1 VTNSAG
7 GAVGSAR
14 TTAVLDPAFV
24 EGIKGYPTD
33 EVRRRR
39 DESLAERE
47 FQSYL
52 RRQVQVRQD
61 ILVAERSRRDAGRE
75 PAPLVEQL
83 TSAMAKGP
91 RTRRSRG
98 EAFRMS
104 LTGADIEEAERQ
116 LGVMLPDF
124 SLDDPPALED
134 DELAE
139 ALATLSK
146 VERAVSSRRAK
157 VNRVHDRLQEELK
170 RRYRENPA
178 EIPREL

>member
-1 VTNSAG
+1 MNG
-7 GAVGSAR
+7 GAVQSER
-14 TTAVLDPAFV
+14 TIAVLDPAFV
-24 EGIKGYPTD
+24 QGIKEMATD

-39 DESLAERE
+39 DESFAERE

-61 ILVAERSRRDAGRE
+61 ILVAERSRREAGRE
-75 PAPLVEQL
+75 PGPLVEQL

-98 EAFRMS
+98 EAFRMA

-116 LGVMLPDF
+116 LGMLLPTF
-124 SLDDPPALED
+124 NLDDPPALED
-134 DELAE
+134 NELAE
-139 ALATLSK
+139 ALATLFK
-146 VERAVSSRRAK
+146 VERAVSALRGK

-170 RRYRENPA
+170 RRYRENPE
-178 EIPREL
+178 EIPREV

>member
-1 VTNSAG
+1 MTESPGTVS
-7 GAVGSAR
+7 SAR
-14 TTAVLDPAFV
+14 TTTVLDPGFV
-24 EGIKGYPTD
+24 QGIKVLPTD

-39 DESLAERE
+39 DESFAERE

-61 ILVAERSRRDAGRE
+61 ILVAERSRREAGRE
-75 PAPLVEQL
+75 PQPLVEQL
-83 TSAMAKGP
+83 TSALAKRP
-91 RTRRSRG
+91 RTTRSRG
-98 EAFRMS
+98 EAFRMA

-116 LGVMLPDF
+116 LELLLPKF
-124 SLDDPPALED
+124 NLDDPPSLED

-146 VERAVSSRRAK
+146 VERAVSSLRGK

-170 RRYRENPA
+170 DRYRENPA
-178 EIPREL
+178 EIPHEL

>member
-1 VTNSAG
+1 LAETVDSP
-7 GAVGSAR
+7 R
-14 TTAVLDPAFV
+14 TITVLDPAFV
-24 EGIKGYPTD
+24 QGIRDLPTD
-33 EVRRRR
+33 VVRRRR
-39 DESLAERE
+39 DESFAERE

-52 RRQVQVRQD
+52 RRLVQVRQD
-61 ILVAERSRRDAGRE
+61 ILVAERSRREAGRE

-83 TSAMAKGP
+83 TSALAKKP
-91 RTRRSRG
+91 RRTRSRG
-98 EAFRMS
+98 EAFRIA

-116 LGVMLPDF
+116 LEVLLPKF
-124 SLDDPPALED
+124 SLDDPPSLED

-170 RRYRENPA
+170 GRYRENPE
-178 EIPREL
+178 EIPRDV